1 MIWMDKS
8 VAKVINLYE
17 YKSNKKQKEVDR
29 DQLLKLIKQIMI
41 TK

>member
-1 MIWMDKS
+1 MGKS

-17 YKSNKKQKEVDR
+17 YKSNKKEKEIDR
-29 DQLLKLIKQIMI
+29 EQLLNLLKKVIV

>member
-1 MIWMDKS
+1 MAKS

>member
-1 MIWMDKS
+1 MSKS
-8 VAKVINLYE
+8 NGKVVNLYE

-29 DQLLKLIKQIMI
+29 DQLLKLIKQIMV